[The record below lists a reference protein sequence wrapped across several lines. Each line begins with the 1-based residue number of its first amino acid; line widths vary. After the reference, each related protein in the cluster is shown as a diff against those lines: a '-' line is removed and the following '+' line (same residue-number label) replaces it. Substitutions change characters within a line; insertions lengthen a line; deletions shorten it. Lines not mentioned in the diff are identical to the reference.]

1 MRERKGRPP
10 QTLECRLERTG
21 TRWAQLRAQKLFQEM
36 RARSKAKE
44 QQRRQAV
51 RRAIE
56 AGSVVL
62 AVANDWSPAELTG
75 ALLDAQE
82 RMNRSATFRMATRK
96 RGEKHLGVVVDV
108 DDPEASP
115 TATESLQI
123 DSV

>member
-21 TRWAQLRAQKLFQEM
+21 TRWAQLRAQQLFQEM

-44 QQRRQAV
+44 LQRRQAV

-56 AGSVVL
+56 AGNAVLSV
-62 AVANDWSPAELTG
+62 ASDWTPTELTG

-82 RMNRSATFRMATRK
+82 RMNRSATFRLAARK
-96 RGEKHLGVVVDV
+96 RGEEHLCQGA
-108 DDPEASP
+108 ESP
-115 TATESLQI
+115 TDLPLQELPK
-123 DSV
+123 